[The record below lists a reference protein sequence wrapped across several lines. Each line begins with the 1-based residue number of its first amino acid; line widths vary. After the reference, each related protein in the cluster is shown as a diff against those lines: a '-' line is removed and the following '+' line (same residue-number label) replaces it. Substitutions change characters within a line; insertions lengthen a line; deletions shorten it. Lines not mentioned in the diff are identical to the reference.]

1 MSGAGWGRA
10 GCWAGGKR
18 ESGSRAG
25 LLAPGELGQSGLDRT
40 GCLGHA
46 VGVLGGPL
54 SEGEEMGWAEVWQLG
69 PG

>member
-1 MSGAGWGRA
+1 MVRGL
-10 GCWAGGKR
+10 GCWRLVSWAKVGWTGVGLWR
-18 ESGSRAG
+18 GSGER
-25 LLAPGELGQSGLDRT
+25 LGRT